1 MARQWLTE
9 SGLTVLPALNQQL
22 VVLVRDLLEMS
33 WGREYR
39 SRSTDFTRG
48 GPLTPELL
56 VTMQLFMAGDANRRG
71 YGLLLDEFWSEASRS
86 GIDLPRK
93 DPVSAAAFCKARRK
107 LKPELLAA
115 MLTKVGDTLAELHGP
130 TLHWHGRRIFAVD
143 GMRHNLQ
150 RDDGLARHFGVPH
163 GGHCPQM
170 LVSTLFDVVGKCPV
184 AATVAPAA
192 SCERQE
198 LLKLL
203 PKLRRGD
210 VLVLDRGYPSFE
222 VLQALVAA
230 GVEFVLRVPKTST
243 FDAIEVF
250 QQSGGDDYRVVVR
263 PPLAAARA
271 GAEPLELRTVRIDV
285 GGDDP
290 WLLLTSLRRSEITLS
305 QMGQIYHLR
314 WEIEEFYKLLKSD
327 FFTQRQFHAKSAVG
341 AEQEL
346 RAQLLLAAIARLL
359 MANAAAETDPPY
371 PDLSS
376 KAAILA
382 VASGIVRLVLGDDPD
397 RRLDHHAE
405 LLRRLARRPN
415 KRRPGRSCPR
425 RSFKPGPRWNS
436 KGKVGS

>member
-1 MARQWLTE
+1 MT
-9 SGLTVLPALNQQL
+9 
-22 VVLVRDLLEMS
+22 
-33 WGREYR
+33 WGREFR
-39 SRSTDFTRG
+39 SCSTDFSRG

-86 GIDLPRK
+86 GISLPREA
-93 DPVSAAAFCKARRK
+93 PVSAAAFCKARRK
-107 LKPELLAA
+107 LKPELLTA
-115 MLTKVGDTLAELHGP
+115 MLTKVGEALAERHGA
-130 TLHWHGRRIFAVD
+130 TLQWHGRRIFAVD

-150 RDDGLARHFGVPH
+150 RDPDLAAHFGVPH

-170 LVSTLFDVVGKCPV
+170 LVSTLFDVVGKCPMAV
-184 AATVAPAA
+184 TVAPAA

-203 PKLRRGD
+203 PNLRRGD

-222 VLQALVAA
+222 VLQALIAA
-230 GVEFVLRVPKTST
+230 GIEFVLRVPKTGT
-243 FDAIEVF
+243 FEAIEVF
-250 QQSGGDDYRVVVR
+250 QQSGGDDYRVLVR
-263 PPLAAARA
+263 PPLAAART
-271 GAEPLELRTVRIDV
+271 GAAPLDLRTVRIDV
-285 GGDDP
+285 GSNDP
-290 WLLLTSLRRSEITLS
+290 WILLTSLRRSEITLS

-314 WEIEEFYKLLKSD
+314 WQIEEFYKLLKSD
-327 FFTQRQFHAKSAVG
+327 FFTQRQFHAKSALG

-359 MANAAAETDPPY
+359 MANAASESDVPY
-371 PDLSS
+371 QDLSS

-382 VASGIVRLVLGDDPD
+382 VASGIVRLILGDDPD
-397 RRLDHHAE
+397 QRLHHHAE
-405 LLRRLARRPN
+405 LLRRIARRPN

-436 KGKVGS
+436 KGKVGG